1 MASTTLTINLKN
13 TATIKGTAKAETLI
27 AGSGADKITGLA
39 GNDTLIG
46 GADNDTLA
54 GGAGN
59 DNLTGNEGSDYF
71 LFDIAVNADSNLD
84 TIIDF
89 VSGEDKLQF
98 SKSIFKGLGT
108 KAGALTV
115 DQFWSG
121 DGQVTAH
128 DASDRII
135 YDTTSGA
142 LYYDADGSGG
152 ASAVQVAIIGTSAN
166 PVLDYTDV
174 AIV

>member
-1 MASTTLTINLKN
+1 MFDTAAHASL
-13 TATIKGTAKAETLI
+13 
-27 AGSGADKITGLA
+27 
-39 GNDTLIG
+39 
-46 GADNDTLA
+46 
-54 GGAGN
+54 
-59 DNLTGNEGSDYF
+59 
-71 LFDIAVNADSNLD
+71 NLD

-98 SKSIFKGLGT
+98 SKSIFKALGT

-152 ASAVQVAIIGTSAN
+152 ASAVQVAIIGTSIPPSLA
-166 PVLDYTDV
+166 YTDI
-174 AIV
+174 AII